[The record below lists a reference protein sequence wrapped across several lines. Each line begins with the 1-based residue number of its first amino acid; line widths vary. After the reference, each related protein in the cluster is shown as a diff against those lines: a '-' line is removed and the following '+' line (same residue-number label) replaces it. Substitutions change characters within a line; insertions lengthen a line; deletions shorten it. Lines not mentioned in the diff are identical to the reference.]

1 MVCLLVASH
10 PIDLLE
16 CLPIRADQV
25 DPRLA
30 RDALA
35 VLLPTRA
42 TSLVTLLVEEDERL
56 SHFERDGE
64 VRMGG

>member
-1 MVCLLVASH
+1 MASLLVASH

-42 TSLVTLLVEEDERL
+42 TSLATLSEEDERL
-56 SHFERDGE
+56 SQFERDGL
-64 VRMGG
+64 VGKGG

>member
-1 MVCLLVASH
+1 MVCLREAFH

-16 CLPIRADQV
+16 CLLTRADQV

-30 RDALA
+30 RDALV

-56 SHFERDGE
+56 SYFDREGE
-64 VRMGG
+64 IRMGG